1 MTKNIKSF
9 KIDLR
14 SLFPQTDEQLSM
26 CIEINYYYFDELFF
40 FNNFKRKVRR
50 VIKIMIH
57 VWYSYP
63 AIPKWTRLGFLGGIP
78 LISLSKEQSPLL
90 DQSEIPYRRSN
101 PVSLLCDIRV
111 VAPWSP
117 GRVNEIRRFKKKWRR
132 ISVVTTDPF
141 TQKMIHVFNTE
152 NISQWSKKKQ
162 TFGKNM
168 CFLCK
173 FRSTFCEQWPGQIHH
188 TLA

>member
-57 VWYSYP
+57 V
-63 AIPKWTRLGFLGGIP
+63 F
-78 LISLSKEQSPLL
+78 
-90 DQSEIPYRRSN
+90 
-101 PVSLLCDIRV
+101 
-111 VAPWSP
+111 
-117 GRVNEIRRFKKKWRR
+117 
-132 ISVVTTDPF
+132 
-141 TQKMIHVFNTE
+141 
-152 NISQWSKKKQ
+152 
-162 TFGKNM
+162 
-168 CFLCK
+168 
-173 FRSTFCEQWPGQIHH
+173 
-188 TLA
+188 